1 MSEQPLVLPAGAV
14 LGADGVPR
22 CAWGDSPEIYRRY
35 HDEEW
40 GQVVHGRDPLYERL
54 CLEAFQA
61 GLSWITVLRKREDF
75 RRAFAGFDPEQV
87 ARFGDAD
94 VQRLMADV
102 SIVRNRAKIEAT
114 VSNARAVLAVDDLDQ
129 LLWSF
134 APSDGAQSW
143 DASAWQPRGTSAE
156 SVAMAK
162 ELKQRGF
169 RFVGPT
175 TAHSLM
181 QAVGMVNDH
190 HPGCWLADPRW
201 RSRQA

>member
-1 MSEQPLVLPAGAV
+1 MR
-14 LGADGVPR
+14 R
-22 CAWGDSPEIYRRY
+22 CSWGQAPEIYRRY

-40 GQVVHGRDPLYERL
+40 GRVVHGRDALYERL

-75 RRAFAGFDPEQV
+75 RRAFAGFDPERV
-87 ARFGDAD
+87 AGFGDAD
-94 VQRLMADV
+94 VQRLLADA

-114 VSNARAVLAVDDLDQ
+114 VSNARAVLDVDDLDA

-134 APSDGAQSW
+134 APAPTGADQSW
-143 DASAWQPRGTSAE
+143 DPTTWTPRATSPE

-162 ELKQRGF
+162 ELKRRGF

-201 RSRQA
+201 QPRDA